1 MKKRMMLVIKTLW
14 ETDNMRPKY
23 YSSMKITPI
32 EYIMVNDLDF
42 CSGNIIKYASRWD
55 KKGDAI
61 GDLKKII
68 EYANLLLQ
76 RQFLEEEEEK
86 IRREE

>member
-1 MKKRMMLVIKTLW
+1 MKKRMMLAIKTLW

-42 CSGNIIKYASRWD
+42 CSGNIIKYASRWR

>member
-1 MKKRMMLVIKTLW
+1 MILW

-32 EYIMVNDLDF
+32 EYIMANDLDF
-42 CSGNIIKYASRWD
+42 CSGNIVKYASRWN

-76 RQFLEEEEEK
+76 ESLAK
-86 IRREE
+86 REE